1 MIARSN
7 RVFWPVTALLSSF
20 GGCSLQLP
28 PRFFAKSFLLEGF
41 PAGAGHSM
49 LAQISHK
56 VWLWRVPL
64 LALLEI
70 PI

>member
-1 MIARSN
+1 MIARPN
-7 RVFWPVTALLSSF
+7 RGFRPVTDFLSSF
-20 GGCSLQLP
+20 GGCSLPLP

-49 LAQISHK
+49 LTQISHK

>member
-20 GGCSLQLP
+20 GGYSLQLLL
-28 PRFFAKSFLLEGF
+28 RFFAKSILLEGF

-70 PI
+70 LI